1 MIIPS
6 QHASRVART
15 AAGGGGG
22 GSDFTAN
29 EFNFNNVFVNQGFD
43 GSTNTVTMPH
53 GGTLAISMNASLNGE
68 IAYIYK
74 NGVSQ
79 TAYTTSAL
87 STVGNWGDTG
97 LFASFAVSNGDAVY
111 FYYENGYGNP
121 VTRTV
126 SVRNATFAG
135 TLVDEHTIQLGG
147 EGD

>member
-6 QHASRVART
+6 QHASRVARA

-29 EFNFNNVFVNQGFD
+29 EFNFNNVFVSQNNTGT
-43 GSTNTVTMPH
+43 TNTVTMPH
-53 GGTLAISMNASLNGE
+53 GGTLAISMSDSLGSE

-74 NGVSQ
+74 NGVAQ

-87 STVGNWGDTG
+87 STTGNWGDTG

-111 FYYENGYGNP
+111 FYYENVAGFGI
-121 VTRTV
+121 TITV

-135 TLVDEHTIQLGG
+135 TLIDEYTIELGG
-147 EGD
+147 EG

>member
-6 QHASRVART
+6 QHASRVAR
-15 AAGGGGG
+15 AAAGGG

-29 EFNFNNVFVNQGFD
+29 EFNFNNVVVYQNASD
-43 GSTNTVTMPH
+43 TTNTVTMPH
-53 GGTLAISMNASLNGE
+53 GGTLAISMNASLGGE

-111 FYYENGYGNP
+111 FYYENGNGLGI
-121 VTRTV
+121 TRAV

-135 TLVDEHTIQLGG
+135 TLVDEHTVELAG
-147 EGD
+147 EG

>member
-29 EFNFNNVFVNQGFD
+29 EFNFTNVVVQQNSSGT
-43 GSTNTVTMPH
+43 TNTVTMPH
-53 GGTLAISMNASLNGE
+53 GGTLAISMNASLGGTTS
-68 IAYIYK
+68 YIYK

-87 STVGNWGDTG
+87 STVGNWGDDG

-111 FYYENGYGNP
+111 FYYQDGGFAA
-121 VTRTV
+121 TRTV

-135 TLVDEHTIQLGG
+135 TLVDEHTVEIVG
-147 EGD
+147 EG

>member
-6 QHASRVART
+6 QHASRVAR
-15 AAGGGGG
+15 AAAGGG

-29 EFNFNNVFVNQGFD
+29 EFNFTNVVVYQNASGT
-43 GSTNTVTMPH
+43 TNTVTMPH
-53 GGTLAISMNASLNGE
+53 GGTLAISMNASLSGE

-111 FYYENGYGNP
+111 FYYENSNGLGI
-121 VTRTV
+121 TRTV

-135 TLVDEHTIQLGG
+135 TLVDEHTVELVG
-147 EGD
+147 EG

>member
-6 QHASRVART
+6 QHASRVARA

-29 EFNFNNVFVNQGFD
+29 EFNFTNVVVQQNNSGT
-43 GSTNTVTMPH
+43 TNTVTMPH
-53 GGTLAISMNASLNGE
+53 GGTLAISMNASLSGE

-74 NGVSQ
+74 NGVAQ

-87 STVGNWGDTG
+87 STPGNWGDTG

-111 FYYENGYGNP
+111 FYYQNDNGFGI
-121 VTRTV
+121 TRTV

-135 TLVDEHTIQLGG
+135 TLVDEHTVELAG
-147 EGD
+147 EG

>member
-6 QHASRVART
+6 QHASRVARA

-29 EFNFNNVFVNQGFD
+29 EFNFTNVVVPQNDSGT
-43 GSTNTVTMPH
+43 TNTVTMPH
-53 GGTLAISMNASLNGE
+53 GGTLAISMNASLGE
-68 IAYIYK
+68 GLAYIYK
-74 NGVSQ
+74 NGVAQ

-111 FYYENGYGNP
+111 FYYQDTGIP

-135 TLVDEHTIQLGG
+135 TLVDEHTVEIAG
-147 EGD
+147 EG